1 MSFSFVFKD
10 RLCGDLNSILGRGPG
25 GSLSVSMAA
34 GVWGASLPGSSWLFL
49 LLHQAA
55 CLSLPPSLAGA
66 GRPTPSWLAQPV
78 FVIVDLALS
87 QVWLRARL
95 VGTVCTVCAQ
105 PSLSSY
111 GIIFFYI
118 IIIFFLIWKGWGEKR
133 SFCDAGGENAL
144 NSMML
149 FL

>member
-1 MSFSFVFKD
+1 MW
-10 RLCGDLNSILGRGPG
+10 RLELHPGQGFWGLPQCFRCGRP
-25 GSLSVSMAA
+25 
-34 GVWGASLPGSSWLFL
+34 SLPGSSWLFL

-111 GIIFFYI
+111 AIIFLYYF
-118 IIIFFLIWKGWGEKR
+118 FFLIWKGWGENR
-133 SFCDAGGENAL
+133 SFCDARGENAL
-144 NSMML
+144 NSMIL